1 MGAPKRFRALA
12 EQVARF
18 HGVCHR
24 AAELRPET
32 LLKVLEALGAFR
44 EGGMLEDFLAACEA
58 DYRGRKGMTE
68 HEYPAA
74 EVFREAFRAASG
86 VSGAELAAEGYE
98 GARLG
103 SELRRRRIAAIAG
116 KL

>member
-1 MGAPKRFRALA
+1 
-12 EQVARF
+12 
-18 HGVCHR
+18 
-24 AAELRPET
+24 
-32 LLKVLEALGAFR
+32 
-44 EGGMLEDFLAACEA
+44 
-58 DYRGRKGMTE
+58 MTE

>member
-1 MGAPKRFRALA
+1 
-12 EQVARF
+12 VARF

-58 DYRGRKGMTE
+58 DYRGRKGRTE

-86 VSGAELAAEGYE
+86 VSGAELGAEGYE